1 MMVDILSWRLCL
13 GDAAA
18 KPTKCD
24 FNLACR
30 MAQRQGYIWLTLGSW
45 LACLG
50 RKVVALKSDGRAMYS
65 PPPGSSPRGTI
76 LQPIPRIL
84 RGSTPRSIS
93 VMVRLTP
100 AARYEHVGTP
110 AEQRIN
116 FALADQVARRL
127 CLPER

>member
-65 PPPGSSPRGTI
+65 PPAHRPAVRSYSPFRAYFAAA
-76 LQPIPRIL
+76 LQDP
-84 RGSTPRSIS
+84 
-93 VMVRLTP
+93 
-100 AARYEHVGTP
+100 
-110 AEQRIN
+110 
-116 FALADQVARRL
+116 
-127 CLPER
+127 